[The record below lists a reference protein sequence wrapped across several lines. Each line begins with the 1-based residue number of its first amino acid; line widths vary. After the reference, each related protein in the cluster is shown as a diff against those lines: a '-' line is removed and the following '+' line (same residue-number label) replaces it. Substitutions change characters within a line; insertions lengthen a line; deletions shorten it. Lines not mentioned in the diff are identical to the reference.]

1 MTFTGLDIAAIICI
15 ILLVTLVPY
24 LIWHEEK
31 LIEWE
36 NKKAKKIKRFFK
48 KTIDKMKSMCYN
60 VITENKER
68 GTN

>member
-1 MTFTGLDIAAIICI
+1 MIFTGLDIAAIICI

-48 KTIDKMKSMCYN
+48 KLLTK
-60 VITENKER
+60 
-68 GTN
+68 